1 MITIGQ
7 STRLVVDLQGGKVR
21 FVMAKTLTKKELPEQ
36 KSFLTVTII
45 VKLINHVFVEWSE
58 FPISNI
64 STI

>member
-45 VKLINHVFVEWSE
+45 VKLINDVFVEWSE
-58 FPISNI
+58 FPISNV